1 MCVLIWGRNNSTWG
15 DEEVLF
21 VGLGD
26 IRFILANPFVYRL
39 FSTIVGQGSA
49 RRVYVNE
56 YIKPEAGNRILDI
69 GCGPADILEYLPENI
84 EFIGFDMSAEY
95 IEAAR
100 KRFGHR
106 GRFICQL
113 LSLKIIE
120 QMEPFDLVIAI
131 GVLHHMDI
139 TDAKNLFI
147 LAQKALKPG
156 GRLITID
163 PVFYAGQ
170 SRCEHY
176 FISKDR
182 GEFVRTDQEYRCL
195 IPQSFSAS
203 KTAIRRGLL
212 RMPYSLMFMECYK

>member
-1 MCVLIWGRNNSTWG
+1 MSW
-15 DEEVLF
+15 
-21 VGLGD
+21 GD

-49 RRVYVNE
+49 RQVYVNE

-69 GCGPADILEYLPENI
+69 GCGPADILEYLPEYI
-84 EFIGFDMSAEY
+84 EYIGFDMSAEY

-120 QMEPFDLVIAI
+120 QMELFDLVIAI
-131 GVLHHMDI
+131 GVLHHLDN
-139 TDAKNLFI
+139 THAENLFT

-163 PVFYAGQ
+163 PVFYSGQ
-170 SRCEHY
+170 SRWERY
-176 FISKDR
+176 LISKDR
-182 GEFVRTDQEYRCL
+182 GEFVRSEQEYRSL
-195 IPQSFSAS
+195 IPQGFSAN
-203 KTAIRRGLL
+203 KTVIRRGLL
-212 RMPYSLMFMECYK
+212 RMPYSLMFMECCK